1 MYCEADLRPFAKY
14 VTKDH
19 PLKILNGQP
28 LVLLTYI
35 PGGSANENG
44 DKIPMGSMAS
54 GSLYFDNFRVV
65 YGDTVDDLENP
76 VIDAVKAGAAELA
89 EDGTTEL
96 KTNRLTLTA
105 EFHDPA
111 GENATGINP
120 AKTAISVDGQRQ
132 TLTASTE
139 SSASVSVLLPNG
151 THSVTVSVC
160 DGFGNVTTETRYFTV
175 NAASTA
181 YGTVTL
187 TGEANARHRR
197 GLCPDPEC
205 RRFPQDRLRHDGA
218 APDGYVRYAGG
229 LV

>member
-1 MYCEADLRPFAKY
+1 M
-14 VTKDH
+14 
-19 PLKILNGQP
+19 KILNGQP

-139 SSASVSVLLPNG
+139 GSASVSVLLPNG
-151 THSVTVSVC
+151 THSVTVS
-160 DGFGNVTTETRYFTV
+160 
-175 NAASTA
+175 
-181 YGTVTL
+181 
-187 TGEANARHRR
+187 
-197 GLCPDPEC
+197 
-205 RRFPQDRLRHDGA
+205 RL
-218 APDGYVRYAGG
+218 
-229 LV
+229 

>member
-111 GENATGINP
+111 GENATGISP
-120 AKTAISVDGQRQ
+120 AKTANLRRRPATDAHGLHGGQRQ
-132 TLTASTE
+132 RQR
-139 SSASVSVLLPNG
+139 SAAER
-151 THSVTVSVC
+151 H
-160 DGFGNVTTETRYFTV
+160 
-175 NAASTA
+175 AQ
-181 YGTVTL
+181 
-187 TGEANARHRR
+187 RHR
-197 GLCPDPEC
+197 L
-205 RRFPQDRLRHDGA
+205 RL
-218 APDGYVRYAGG
+218 
-229 LV
+229 